1 MKYLLYISLGLT
13 FLIACQKD
21 IWEGRFEKERKLRK
35 AFKSE
40 EAVQLLYGEQ
50 LKVWD
55 IQAGDVVADIG
66 SYDGVVAGLISMYSD
81 SATIYIQDIDTSN
94 FHVFPNKI
102 QPHFEGLRG
111 RPFTNEFEYVA
122 GTYDTTNLPHNTFN
136 KIILNNVF
144 HYIPKEGRED
154 FLKEMHLLLKDSGYF
169 YVRTPLARNE
179 DEALYI
185 PAEDDLVN
193 SIVTNKFQF
202 IEDHEV
208 MHGMNY
214 IFVFQKSDRN
224 GRIRH

>member
-1 MKYLLYISLGLT
+1 MLKYILYLLVLVSIS
-13 FLIACQKD
+13 ACQKD
-21 IWEGRFEKERKLRK
+21 IWEGRFEKERKLKK

-50 LKVWD
+50 LEIWD
-55 IQAGDVVADIG
+55 VHRGDVVADIG
-66 SYDGVVAGLISMYSD
+66 SYDGVVAALISMYSD
-81 SATIYIQDIDTSN
+81 SSTIYIQDVDTSN
-94 FHVFPNKI
+94 FHVFEGNI
-102 QPHFEGLRG
+102 RPHFEKLKG
-111 RPFTNEFEYVA
+111 RNFTNSFQYVA
-122 GTYDTTNLPHNTFN
+122 GTYDTTNLPANTFN

-144 HYIPKEGRED
+144 HYIPDEGKED
-154 FLKEMHLLLKDSGYF
+154 FLREMHLLLQDSGYF

-179 DEALYI
+179 DEAHYI

-193 SIVTNKFQF
+193 SIVSNKFQF